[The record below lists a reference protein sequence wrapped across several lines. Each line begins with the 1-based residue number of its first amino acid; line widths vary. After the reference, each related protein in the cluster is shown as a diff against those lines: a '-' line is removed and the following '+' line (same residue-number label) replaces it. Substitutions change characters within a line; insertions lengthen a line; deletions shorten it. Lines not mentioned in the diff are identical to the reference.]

1 MKLDF
6 GRLITRSFQLCW
18 RHRWLAVLGAPTGGG
33 GSGALL
39 AELGLYAALGLA
51 VAVGAALAGVGAD
64 SIIAV
69 VVAIVVGLVVVAA
82 LFYVAAAA
90 LAGVVW
96 GGLMLDVEPVTGLR
110 RAWAQGRARA
120 RRFMGI
126 LLLQVAT
133 FVIPVGIV
141 MVFFFAFIAAS
152 GGGPAQASG
161 MRAPQFM
168 VFMVGIMALELI
180 AIVVIYIT
188 QMLFGW
194 APAISVVRDLG
205 AVDSYRASWRLSL
218 RYKLDT
224 LVLFLLSTF
233 GAQFLAFFVFI
244 VAFVCALP
252 GLLVLLVGAMVHQLL
267 IVVVGAVL
275 AVMMGVAALLLV
287 GGFLGALQQV
297 IYALACRDLSIAD
310 GVISAP
316 PTWQPTPAGPGLP
329 AAVVPA

>member
-6 GRLITRSFQLCW
+6 GRLITRSFQVCW
-18 RHRWLAVLGAPTGGG
+18 QNRWLAVLGAPTGGG

-51 VAVGAALAGVGAD
+51 VAVGAAVAGVGVD

-96 GGLMLDVEPVTGLR
+96 GGLMLDAEPGTGLR
-110 RAWAQGRARA
+110 RAWAEGRARA

-133 FVIPVGIV
+133 FVVPIGVV
-141 MVFFFAFIAAS
+141 MGYLFGGIAAI
-152 GGGPAQASG
+152 GGGPSG
-161 MRAPQFM
+161 PRGMGGPQLMAFM
-168 VFMVGIMALELI
+168 MGTLALELV
-180 AIVVIYIT
+180 AIVVIYIA
-188 QMLFGW
+188 QMVFGW

-205 AVDSYRASWRLSL
+205 AIGSYRASWRLSL

-233 GAQFLAFFVFI
+233 GAQFLALLVFI
-244 VAFVCALP
+244 IAFVCAVP
-252 GLLVLLVGAMVHQLL
+252 GLLVLLVGVVVHQLV
-267 IVVVGAVL
+267 IVVVGAVV

-297 IYALACRDLSIAD
+297 LFALACRDLSIAD

-316 PTWQPTPAGPGLP
+316 PTWQPAPIGPDLPPAVAP
-329 AAVVPA
+329 A